1 MSAITYNGLSLED
14 RTYQE
19 AGQTKLLPFDQS
31 LARLR
36 QAGFTRHLYPAEAFQ
51 FIIAGLEMKLAPHQ
65 HSFCASMLT
74 SPAEW
79 LNVAIGVEEK
89 KRILWLDSR
98 TFTLYFDP
106 EGLVWDPIRRQY
118 DAQNFTYSRKQE
130 FDITPLPVAQ
140 YVDLSY
146 FSDPFAI
153 ALTGRTCSSLP
164 EKLRHKENSRRVQV
178 YIPRVGTIWP
188 AARVGYEMFSSR
200 VGILFGSDGASRGIK
215 TL

>member
-1 MSAITYNGLSLED
+1 MSTLTYNGLSLED

-19 AGQTKLLPFDQS
+19 NGETKLLPYDQS

-36 QAGFTRHLYPAEAFQ
+36 ADGFTRHLYPAEAFQ

-74 SPAEW
+74 SPVEW
-79 LNVAIGVEEK
+79 LNIAIGVEEK
-89 KRILWLDSR
+89 KRLLWRSSR

-106 EGLVWDPIRRQY
+106 EGLVWNLIRRQY
-118 DAQNFTYSRKQE
+118 DTQKFTYSRRQD
-130 FDITPLPVAQ
+130 FDITSLPVAQ

-146 FSDPFAI
+146 FSHPFAI

-164 EKLRHKENSRRVQV
+164 EKLRDKHDSRQVQV

-200 VGILFGSDGASRGIK
+200 VGILFGLDGASRGLK